1 MTNCSPF
8 WLLARGRSHRFEQ
21 GIIAVLGS
29 MRLIATLIDLYSVV
43 VLAAVIMS
51 WVHADRRHPLVQW
64 VFNATEP
71 ALAPIRRIM
80 PSSAG
85 LDFSPMI
92 LLVLLRILR
101 SLW

>member
-1 MTNCSPF
+1 
-8 WLLARGRSHRFEQ
+8 
-21 GIIAVLGS
+21 VLGS

-51 WVHADRRHPLVQW
+51 WVHADRRHPLVQF

-71 ALAPIRRIM
+71 ALAPIRRLL
-80 PSSAG
+80 PSAAG

-92 LLVLLRILR
+92 LLVLLRVLR